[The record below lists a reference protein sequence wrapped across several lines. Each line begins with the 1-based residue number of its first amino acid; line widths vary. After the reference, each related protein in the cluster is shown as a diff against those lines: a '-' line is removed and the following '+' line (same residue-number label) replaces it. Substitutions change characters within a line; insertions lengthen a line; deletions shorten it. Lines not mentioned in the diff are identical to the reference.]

1 VKYSARGY
9 FELLELWWRSR
20 RRRRWL
26 SDVPGVLA
34 KDNRNKGGNYRVWNR
49 WVRMTTAC
57 NIALNMD
64 AGRRCFAPLTGC

>member
-34 KDNRNKGGNYRVWNR
+34 KDNRNKRRKLPRVESLGSYDDG
-49 WVRMTTAC
+49 V
-57 NIALNMD
+57 
-64 AGRRCFAPLTGC
+64 